1 MGLNALLGEPL
12 DRIIYFVGHKAFEYL
27 YLTGDKVL
35 QSRIVKSPLICSEI
49 PSYLSMNVVGLEDC
63 TMLDTTRMQKGNR
76 WKSYER
82 MLLGGL
88 PSTLKSLE
96 MVYQSAY
103 YLFSEDQL
111 SCLTNYRISSCSMM
125 TELERTFPPTITKLT
140 IPNLTQDVAN
150 VIPDSVTA
158 LSLDVE
164 DNIKSTVDMTKCK
177 FTTFQYEGSLRVAS
191 LTFPRSI
198 TILLCMDHYVTQDLP
213 NLEYVHCN
221 SISGK
226 ATLPKLKR
234 AFVYDDGETFER
246 KTCQFIPWTNHHYI
260 LDVEPED
267 GVSAENEMRRYGSTE
282 FYSLMLVAPHR
293 SGISCLSHPN
303 YYEWTPIEGFYI
315 NLQELLVNFDYYEK
329 MRLGLT
335 NGQRERKVVF
345 AHMI

>member
-111 SCLTNYRISSCSMM
+111 S
-125 TELERTFPPTITKLT
+125 
-140 IPNLTQDVAN
+140 
-150 VIPDSVTA
+150 
-158 LSLDVE
+158 
-164 DNIKSTVDMTKCK
+164 
-177 FTTFQYEGSLRVAS
+177 
-191 LTFPRSI
+191 
-198 TILLCMDHYVTQDLP
+198 
-213 NLEYVHCN
+213 
-221 SISGK
+221 
-226 ATLPKLKR
+226 
-234 AFVYDDGETFER
+234 
-246 KTCQFIPWTNHHYI
+246 
-260 LDVEPED
+260 
-267 GVSAENEMRRYGSTE
+267 
-282 FYSLMLVAPHR
+282 
-293 SGISCLSHPN
+293 
-303 YYEWTPIEGFYI
+303 
-315 NLQELLVNFDYYEK
+315 
-329 MRLGLT
+329 
-335 NGQRERKVVF
+335 
-345 AHMI
+345 